1 MERTLKKQ
9 LDTTKRELE
18 ELQGEFQVK
27 MMKIKLMELEV
38 ENKLIDIQESQ
49 DGKEKQLKQA
59 LKQVKEMKAMVD
71 KAE

>member
-59 LKQVKEMKAMVD
+59 LKQVKEMKAAAD